1 MEYVNKPPG
10 VSRESIRELEGAF
23 GVSLPSEFYDWWQK
37 SNGADIFFG
46 FKELQFFSIIEI
58 LGEDIYEL
66 KKYMPNS
73 IPVCMDGNGNI
84 CVAKIVQERISGY
97 YIANCGD
104 LGWDEAKFVAK
115 SLVELINDQVSPEN
129 RLNT

>member
-1 MEYVNKPPG
+1 TVAETCGNFLARYGILWKPFRLFPATDTA
-10 VSRESIRELEGAF
+10 SRKCSSIRI
-23 GVSLPSEFYDWWQK
+23 SY
-37 SNGADIFFG
+37 
-46 FKELQFFSIIEI
+46 

-115 SLVELINDQVSPEN
+115 SLVELINDQVSPES